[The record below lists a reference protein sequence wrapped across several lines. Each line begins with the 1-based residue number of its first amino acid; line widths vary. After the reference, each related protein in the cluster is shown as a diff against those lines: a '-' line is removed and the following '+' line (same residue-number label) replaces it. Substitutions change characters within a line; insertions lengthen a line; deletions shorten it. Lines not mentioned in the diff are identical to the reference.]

1 MKKSLLDLVA
11 ILLLAPVGLV
21 LIAYSAMAAGRSSTI
36 AVASTDLEEHRQ
48 RRWLSV
54 RNRRRACRD
63 GLCPARFDCYLM
75 SGHGRQS
82 FAQISIDVLS
92 WRVIPQASSGGKA
105 CLERFW
111 FEQF

>member
-75 SGHGRQS
+75 SGAREAKLCPNFDQC
-82 FAQISIDVLS
+82 IVL
-92 WRVIPQASSGGKA
+92 ASYPPGVFGG
-105 CLERFW
+105 
-111 FEQF
+111 